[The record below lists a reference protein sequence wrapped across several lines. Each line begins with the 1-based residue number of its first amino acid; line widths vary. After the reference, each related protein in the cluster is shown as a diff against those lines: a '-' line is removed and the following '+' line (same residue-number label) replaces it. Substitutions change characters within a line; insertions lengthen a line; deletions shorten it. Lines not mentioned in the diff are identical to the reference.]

1 MLYDCQNKDGP
12 GKGKKPVLTAY
23 RHMFRLEPIAAL
35 VANALLWLDVLAL
48 LRLAER
54 HWL

>member
-1 MLYDCQNKDGP
+1 
-12 GKGKKPVLTAY
+12 
-23 RHMFRLEPIAAL
+23 MFRLEPIAAL